1 MMTQFAHVEVVCG
14 KKFVYKKNID
24 KIFLL
29 NTLVVVSCVVSV
41 MYGWGWLLELL
52 VVLRRDDDW
61 SPCAVL
67 DKANQNSALVIIR
80 KQQIFDKNIL
90 SILGPNAIIIPQKW
104 F

>member
-1 MMTQFAHVEVVCG
+1 MTQFAHLEVVCG
-14 KKFVYKKNID
+14 KKYVFKKNID
-24 KIFLL
+24 KVFLL
-29 NTLVVVSCVVSV
+29 NTLAVVSCVVSV

-80 KQQIFDKNIL
+80 KQQI
-90 SILGPNAIIIPQKW
+90 LGPNAIIIPQKW
-104 F
+104 FLVF

>member
-1 MMTQFAHVEVVCG
+1 MTQFAHLEVVCV
-14 KKFVYKKNID
+14 KKYVFKRNID

-80 KQQIFDKNIL
+80 KQQI
-90 SILGPNAIIIPQKW
+90 LGPNAIIIPQKW